1 MESLSEIKTVELKKV
16 EISILIK
23 LLEKRKDQ
31 ILDSSETPEMK
42 LRLSGSYSRMLTKLE
57 LAL

>member
-1 MESLSEIKTVELKKV
+1 MESLLEIKTVELKKV

-23 LLEKRKDQ
+23 LLEKRKNQ
-31 ILDSSETPEMK
+31 ILDSSETPEIK